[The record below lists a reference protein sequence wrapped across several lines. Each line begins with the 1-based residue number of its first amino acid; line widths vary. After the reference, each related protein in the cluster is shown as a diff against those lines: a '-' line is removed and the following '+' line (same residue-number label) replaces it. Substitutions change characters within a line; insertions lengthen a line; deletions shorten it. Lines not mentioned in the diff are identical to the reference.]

1 MRYRGKEE
9 SMIRHGLRRIICAG
23 LVLTT
28 LLGLAACG
36 GEKTVEGESS
46 GWGEDNTAL
55 AKEFVYTEQMLE
67 LPETL
72 GNASVQQV
80 TRMDSNIYA
89 VWEIYGNEEMPESK
103 CRVMSMRE
111 DGSDIQ
117 FKDVQISYEA
127 EAFNEHTY
135 VGFTQFAFSGDK
147 LFGIKEHYA
156 LADAEPAGSAD
167 AIERIL
173 CCWDLEGSLV
183 WEKNLELEGV
193 WKLLSN
199 ADGGVSIVSGGNSVE
214 IEAFTAKGEFKER
227 ISLSTIDRT
236 LSGLNDLFVG
246 KEGTLLYT
254 YVDEKKDST
263 MWLNVVDLSKKTIG
277 EAKQLPDS
285 FRSQGYRSIVAG
297 DAQTDVVYTT
307 PTGVY
312 AIGKGETAEHLWM
325 SFINSDVPTTNMNH
339 IVLLDETQFI
349 GFYFDDYYH
358 TQKVSIFTK
367 TNSDEVTDKT
377 VLVLAGYYVPQ
388 EVKSRVVQ
396 FNKTNPAY
404 RIVIKEYHTYDTME
418 DGMAG
423 YNRLNMD
430 IMQRGLPDILIA
442 DSYFP
447 ISGYISKGLLADID
461 ELIAA
466 DEELSKTEFMDNVFD
481 AYRVGGKLY
490 YVTPSFSVKTLVGKT
505 SLVGERTSWT
515 MEEMMELMASMPE
528 GTQMIGE
535 LTGSGFVEMMM
546 QYCGN
551 DFVDV
556 ETGKCNFNSEN
567 FIAMLEYAR
576 KLPEDIDW
584 SDYGDDYWETQDS
597 QYRENRTLLA
607 ECEVSNVRYVND
619 YINGYFGEEIS
630 YIGFPS
636 ATGNGA
642 VVEAG
647 EQYLISARSENI
659 EGAWEFV
666 RYYLTEEYQKEV
678 LMLPVNKDVFLERAM
693 EATRNPYTI
702 DSNGDKTEYEYK
714 LSIGGESVV
723 LPNMTEEQVNEFV
736 EFVENIDKCVYYDE
750 DIEAIINEE
759 VASFLA
765 DQKSAAEVA
774 KIIQS
779 RVELYVNENR

>member
-1 MRYRGKEE
+1 
-9 SMIRHGLRRIICAG
+9 MIRHGLRRIFCAG
-23 LVLTT
+23 LVLAT
-28 LLGLAACG
+28 LLGLTACG
-36 GEKTVEGESS
+36 GEKSVEGEVG
-46 GWGEDNTAL
+46 GWGEDNATL
-55 AKEFVYTEQMLE
+55 AKEFVYTEQMLD
-67 LPETL
+67 LPETM
-72 GNASVQQV
+72 GNASVTQV
-80 TRMDSNIYA
+80 TQMDSNIYA
-89 VWEIYGNEEMPESK
+89 VWEIYGNEEMPQSK
-103 CRVMSMRE
+103 FRLMSMKE
-111 DGSDIQ
+111 DGSNIQ
-117 FKDVQISYEA
+117 FKDVQISSEA
-127 EAFNEHTY
+127 ESIDEHTY
-135 VGFTQFAFSGDK
+135 VGFTHFAFSGDK

-156 LADAEPAGSAD
+156 LADAEPAGGAD

-183 WEKNLELEGV
+183 WEKNLELEEVEGSNTDV

-199 ADGGVSIVSGGNSVE
+199 AGGVSIVFGGNSVE
-214 IEAFTAKGEFKER
+214 IEVFTAEGEFKER

-236 LSGLNDLFVG
+236 LFGLNDLFVG
-246 KEGTLLYT
+246 KDGTLLYT

-263 MWLNVVDLSKKTIG
+263 MWLNVLDLSKKSIG

-297 DAQTDVVYTT
+297 EEQTDVVYTT
-307 PTGVY
+307 TTGVY
-312 AIGKGETAEHLWM
+312 AVGKGEITECQWM
-325 SFINSDVPTTNMNH
+325 NFINSNVPTTNMNH
-339 IVLLDETQFI
+339 IILLSETQFV
-349 GFYFDDYYH
+349 GFYFDDYNH
-358 TQKVSIFTK
+358 RQEVSIFTK
-367 TNSDEVTDKT
+367 TNSDEVMDKT

-396 FNKTNPAY
+396 FNKTNPEY

-430 IMQRGLPDILIA
+430 ILERGLPDILIV

-447 ISGYISKGLLADID
+447 VSGYISKGLLADID

-481 AYRVGGKLY
+481 AYRVEGKLY

-515 MEEMMELMASMPE
+515 MQEMMELMASMPE
-528 GTQMIGE
+528 GTQLIGE
-535 LTGSGFVEMMM
+535 LTRSKFVQMMM

-567 FIAMLEYAR
+567 FIAMLEYTK

-584 SDYGDDYWETQDS
+584 SEYGDDYWETQDS

-630 YIGFPS
+630 YFGFPS
-636 ATGNGA
+636 DTGNGA

-647 EQYLISARSENI
+647 EQYVISAKSENI
-659 EGAWEFV
+659 DGAWEFV
-666 RYYLTEEYQKEV
+666 RYYLTEEYQKEL
-678 LMLPVNKDVFLERAM
+678 LMLPVNKDIFLERAM
-693 EATRNPYTI
+693 EATRNPYTV
-702 DSNGDKTEYEYK
+702 DRNGNKTEYEYK
-714 LSIGGESVV
+714 FSIGGESVV

-765 DQKSAAEVA
+765 NQKSAAEVA

>member
-1 MRYRGKEE
+1 MNKRGV
-9 SMIRHGLRRIICAG
+9 RRVFCTVWIVTI
-23 LVLTT
+23 
-28 LLGLAACG
+28 LLGFTACG
-36 GEKTVEGESS
+36 KGKTAVDAAG
-46 GWGEDNTAL
+46 GWGEDNAAL

-80 TRMDSNIYA
+80 TQMDSNIYA

-103 CRVMSMRE
+103 LRLMSMKE
-111 DGSDIQ
+111 DGSGIQ
-117 FKDVQISYEA
+117 FKDIQISSGLES
-127 EAFNEHTY
+127 FDEHTY
-135 VGFTQFAFSGDK
+135 VGFTNFAFSGDK
-147 LFGIKEHYA
+147 LFGIKEHYSLTGA
-156 LADAEPAGSAD
+156 EPTGGADATA
-167 AIERIL
+167 RKL

-183 WEKNLELEGV
+183 WEKNLELGGVESSNPDV

-199 ADGGVSIVSGGNSVE
+199 ADGGVSIVYGGNSAE
-214 IEAFTAKGEFKER
+214 IEAFTAEGEFKER
-227 ISLSTIDRT
+227 ISLSEIDRT

-263 MWLNVVDLSKKTIG
+263 MWLNVLDLSKKSIG

-285 FRSQGYRSIVAG
+285 FRSQGYRSIVVG
-297 DAQTDVVYTT
+297 EGQTDVVYTT
-307 PTGVY
+307 TTGVY
-312 AIGKGETAEHLWM
+312 AVGMGEIKEYQWM
-325 SFINSDVPTTNMNH
+325 NFINSNVSTTNMNH
-339 IVLLDETQFI
+339 IILLDETKFI
-349 GFYFDDYYH
+349 GFYFDDYNH
-358 TQKVSIFTK
+358 MQKVSIFTK
-367 TNSDEVTDKT
+367 TNLDEVMDKK
-377 VLVLAGYYVPQ
+377 VLVLAGYYVPHD
-388 EVKSRVVQ
+388 VKSRVVQ
-396 FNKTNPAY
+396 FNKTNSEY
-404 RIVIKEYHTYDTME
+404 RIVIKEYYTYDTME

-430 IMQRGLPDILIA
+430 ILERGLPDILIV

-447 ISGYISKGLLADID
+447 VSGYISKGLLADID
-461 ELIAA
+461 ALIAA

-481 AYRVGGKLY
+481 AYRVDGKLY

-505 SLVGERTSWT
+505 SLVGEKTSWT
-515 MEEMMELMASMPE
+515 MEEMMELKTSMPE
-528 GTQMIGE
+528 GTQLIGE
-535 LTGSGFVEMMM
+535 LTRSGFVQMMM

-551 DFVDV
+551 DFVDA
-556 ETGKCNFNSEN
+556 ETGKCNFDSEN

-576 KLPEDIDW
+576 NLPENIDW
-584 SDYGDDYWETQDS
+584 NEYGDDYWETQDL

-636 ATGNGA
+636 DTGNGA

-647 EQYLISARSENI
+647 EQYLISAKSENI
-659 EGAWEFV
+659 DGAWEFV

-678 LMLPVNKDVFLERAM
+678 LMFPVNKDVFLERAM

-702 DSNGDKTEYEYK
+702 DSNGNKMEYEYK

-723 LPNMTEEQVNEFV
+723 LPNMTEAQVNEFV

-765 DQKSAAEVA
+765 NQKSAAEVA
-774 KIIQS
+774 GVIQS
-779 RVELYVNENR
+779 RVEIYVNENR

>member
-1 MRYRGKEE
+1 
-9 SMIRHGLRRIICAG
+9 MIRHGLRRIICAG

-28 LLGLAACG
+28 LLGLTACG
-36 GEKTVEGESS
+36 GEKSIDRTAG
-46 GWGEDNTAL
+46 GWGEDNAAL
-55 AKEFVYTEQMLE
+55 AKEFVYTEGELE
-67 LPETL
+67 LPEDL
-72 GNASVQQV
+72 GNASVRQV
-80 TRMDSNIYA
+80 TQSEETIYA
-89 VWEIYGNEEMPESK
+89 VWEIYGKEETPESK
-103 CRVMSMRE
+103 FRLMSMKE
-111 DGSDIQ
+111 DGSGIQ
-117 FKDVQISYEA
+117 FKNMQISSASETLD
-127 EAFNEHTY
+127 EHTY
-135 VGFTQFAFSGDK
+135 VGFTNFAFSGDK

-156 LADAEPAGSAD
+156 LADAELAGGAD
-167 AIERIL
+167 ATKVML
-173 CCWDLEGSLV
+173 CCWNFEGDLI
-183 WEKNLELEGV
+183 WEKNLESEGIDGSKADV

-199 ADGGVSIVSGGNSVE
+199 ANGGVSVVFGGSNVE
-214 IEAFTAKGEFKER
+214 IVVVTMEGELKER
-227 ISLSTIDRT
+227 IALSTIDRT
-236 LSGLNDLFVG
+236 LSDLNDLFVG
-246 KEGTLLYT
+246 KDGTLLYT
-254 YVDEKKDST
+254 YVDERKDST
-263 MWLNVVDLSKKTIG
+263 MWLNVLNLSQGSIG
-277 EAKQLPDS
+277 DAKQMPDS
-285 FRSQGYRSIVAG
+285 FRSQGYISIVAG
-297 DAQTDVVYTT
+297 DEQTDVVYTT
-307 PTGVY
+307 ATGVY
-312 AIGKGETAEHLWM
+312 AIGKGEAAEHQWM

-339 IVLLDETQFI
+339 IILLDEKRFI
-349 GFYFDDYYH
+349 GFYFDDYNH
-358 TQKVSIFTK
+358 KQKVSIFTK
-367 TNSDEVTDKT
+367 TNSDEVTEKT
-377 VLVLAGYYVPQ
+377 VLVLAGYYVPH

-396 FNKTNPAY
+396 FNKTNPEY

-430 IMQRGLPDILIA
+430 ILERGLPDILIV

-447 ISGYISKGLLADID
+447 VSSYISKGLLADID
-461 ELIAA
+461 ALIAA

-481 AYRVGGKLY
+481 AYRVDGKLY

-505 SLVGERTSWT
+505 SLVGERPSWT
-515 MEEMMELMASMPE
+515 MEEMMELKASMSE
-528 GTQMIGE
+528 DTQLIGE
-535 LTGSGFVEMMM
+535 LTRSGFVQMMM

-556 ETGKCNFNSEN
+556 ETGKCNFDSEN

-584 SDYGDDYWETQDS
+584 SEYGDDYWETQDS

-647 EQYLISARSENI
+647 EQYLISAKSENI

-678 LMLPVNKDVFLERAM
+678 LMFPVNKNVFLERAM

-702 DSNGDKTEYEYK
+702 DSNGNKKEYEYK

-736 EFVENIDKCVYYDE
+736 EFVEKIDKCVYYDE

-759 VASFLA
+759 VASFLSG
-765 DQKSAAEVA
+765 QKSASEVA
-774 KIIQS
+774 RVIQG
-779 RVELYVNENR
+779 RVEIYVNENR

>member
-1 MRYRGKEE
+1 
-9 SMIRHGLRRIICAG
+9 MIRHGLRRIICAG

-28 LLGLAACG
+28 LLGLTACG
-36 GEKTVEGESS
+36 GEKSVEGEVS
-46 GWGEDNTAL
+46 GWGEDNAAL

-89 VWEIYGNEEMPESK
+89 VWELYGNEEMPESK
-103 CRVMSMRE
+103 LRIMSMKE
-111 DGSDIQ
+111 DGSNIQ
-117 FKDVQISYEA
+117 FKDVEISSES
-127 EAFNEHTY
+127 EAFDEHTY
-135 VGFTQFAFSGDK
+135 VGFTNFAFSGDK

-156 LADAEPAGSAD
+156 LADAELTGGAD

-173 CCWDLEGSLV
+173 CCWDLGGSLV
-183 WEKNLELEGV
+183 WEKNLESEGVEGSNTDV

-199 ADGGVSIVSGGNSVE
+199 TDGGVRIVSGGNSVE
-214 IEAFTAKGEFKER
+214 IEVFTAEGEFKER

-236 LSGLNDLFVG
+236 LSDLNDLFVG
-246 KEGTLLYT
+246 KEGTILYT

-263 MWLNVVDLSKKTIG
+263 MWLNVLDLSKKSIG

-297 DAQTDVVYTT
+297 EEQIDVVYTT
-307 PTGVY
+307 TTGVY
-312 AIGKGETAEHLWM
+312 AIGKGEITECQWM
-325 SFINSDVPTTNMNH
+325 NFINSNVPTTNMNH
-339 IVLLDETQFI
+339 IILLDETQFI
-349 GFYFDDYYH
+349 GFYFDDYNH
-358 TQKVSIFTK
+358 TQEVSIFTK
-367 TNSDEVTDKT
+367 TNSDEVTDKK
-377 VLVLAGYYVPQ
+377 VLVLAGYYVPH
-388 EVKSRVVQ
+388 EVKNRVVQ
-396 FNKTNPAY
+396 FNKTNTEY

-430 IMQRGLPDILIA
+430 IMERGLPDILIV

-447 ISGYISKGLLADID
+447 VSSYISKGLLADID

-481 AYRVGGKLY
+481 AYRVDGKLY

-515 MEEMMELMASMPE
+515 MQEMIEVMASMPE
-528 GTQMIGE
+528 GAQLIGE
-535 LTGSGFVEMMM
+535 LTRSGFVEMMI

-576 KLPEDIDW
+576 KLPENIDW
-584 SDYGDDYWETQDS
+584 SEYGDDYWETQDS
-597 QYRENRTLLA
+597 QYRDNRTLLA
-607 ECEVSNVRYVND
+607 ECDVSNVRYVND

-636 ATGNGA
+636 VTGNGA

-647 EQYLISARSENI
+647 EQYLISAKSENI
-659 EGAWEFV
+659 DGAWEFV
-666 RYYLTEEYQKEV
+666 RYYLTEEYQKEL
-678 LMLPVNKDVFLERAM
+678 LMLPVNKDIFLERAM
-693 EATRNPYTI
+693 EATRNPYTV
-702 DSNGDKTEYEYK
+702 DRNGNKTEYEYK

-723 LPNMTEEQVNEFV
+723 LPNMTEEQVSEFV
-736 EFVENIDKCVYYDE
+736 EFVESIDKCVYYDE

-765 DQKSAAEVA
+765 NQKSASEVA
-774 KIIQS
+774 KVIQS

>member
-1 MRYRGKEE
+1 
-9 SMIRHGLRRIICAG
+9 MIRHGLRRIICAG

-28 LLGLAACG
+28 LLGLTACG
-36 GEKTVEGESS
+36 GKKSAGGEVG
-46 GWGEDNTAL
+46 GWGEDNAAL

-80 TRMDSNIYA
+80 AQIDSNIYA

-103 CRVMSMRE
+103 LRLMSMKE
-111 DGSDIQ
+111 DGSNIQ
-117 FKDVQISYEA
+117 FMDVQISSEP
-127 EAFNEHTY
+127 ESLDGQTY
-135 VGFTQFAFSGDK
+135 VGFTHFALSDDNQ
-147 LFGIKEHYA
+147 FGIKEYYA
-156 LADAEPAGSAD
+156 LADAELAGGAD
-167 AIERIL
+167 AIERTL

-183 WEKNLELEGV
+183 WEKNLELEGADGSKIDV
-193 WKLLSN
+193 WKLFTN
-199 ADGGVSIVSGGNSVE
+199 TDGGVSVVSGGNNVE
-214 IEAFTAKGEFKER
+214 IEIITAEGESKER
-227 ISLSTIDRT
+227 ILLSAIDKS

-246 KEGTLLYT
+246 KDGTLLYT

-263 MWLNVVDLSKKTIG
+263 MWLNVLDLSKKSIG
-277 EAKQLPDS
+277 EGKQLPDS
-285 FRSQGYRSIVAG
+285 FRSRGYTSIVAG
-297 DAQTDVVYTT
+297 DAQTDIVYTT
-307 PTGVY
+307 TTGVY
-312 AIGKGETAEHLWM
+312 SIGREDTTEHQWM

-339 IVLLDETQFI
+339 IVLLNETQFM
-349 GFYFDDYYH
+349 GFYFDDYNH

-367 TNSDEVTDKT
+367 INPEAVKDKT

-396 FNKTNPAY
+396 FNKTNPKY
-404 RIVIKEYHTYDTME
+404 KIVIKEYYIYDTME

-423 YNRLNMD
+423 YNKLNMD
-430 IMQRGLPDILIA
+430 ILERGLPDILIV

-447 ISGYISKGLLADID
+447 VSGYISKGLLADID

-481 AYRVGGKLY
+481 AYRVNGKLY
-490 YVTPSFSVKTLVGKT
+490 YVTPSFSVKTLVGKS

-515 MEEMMELMASMPE
+515 MQEMMELMTSMPE
-528 GTQMIGE
+528 GTQLMGE
-535 LTGSGFVEMMM
+535 LTRSNFIQMMI

-556 ETGKCNFNSEN
+556 EAGKCNFNSDN
-567 FIAMLEYAR
+567 FIAMLEYAGT
-576 KLPEDIDW
+576 LPVDINW
-584 SDYGDDYWETQDS
+584 SEYGEDYWVKQDS

-607 ECEVSNVRYVND
+607 ECNVSNVRYVND

-636 ATGNGA
+636 DVGNGA

-647 EQYLISARSENI
+647 EQYVISAKSEHI
-659 EGAWEFV
+659 DGAWEFV

-693 EATRNPYTI
+693 EATKNPYTI
-702 DSNGDKTEYEYK
+702 DRNGNKTEYEYK

-723 LPNMTEEQVNEFV
+723 LPNMSEEQVSEFV
-736 EFVENIDKCVYYDE
+736 EFVESIDRCVYYDE
-750 DIEAIINEE
+750 AIEAIINEE

-765 DQKSAAEVA
+765 NQKSATEVA
-774 KIIQS
+774 GVIQS
-779 RVELYVNENR
+779 RVEIYVNENR

>member
-1 MRYRGKEE
+1 
-9 SMIRHGLRRIICAG
+9 MIRHGLRRIICAS

-28 LLGLAACG
+28 LLGLTACG
-36 GEKTVEGESS
+36 GEKSVEGEVS
-46 GWGEDNTAL
+46 GWGEDNAAL

-103 CRVMSMRE
+103 LRLMLMQE
-111 DGSDIQ
+111 DGSNIQ
-117 FKDVQISYEA
+117 FKDVQISSEI
-127 EAFNEHTY
+127 ESFDEHTY
-135 VGFTQFAFSGDK
+135 MGFTNFAFSGDK
-147 LFGIKEHYA
+147 LFGIKEHYS
-156 LADAEPAGSAD
+156 LADAELAGGAD

-173 CCWDLEGSLV
+173 CCWNLEGSLV
-183 WEKNLELEGV
+183 WEKNLELGGVEGSNTDV

-214 IEAFTAKGEFKER
+214 IETFTTEGEFKER

-263 MWLNVVDLSKKTIG
+263 MWLNVLDLSKKSIG

-285 FRSQGYRSIVAG
+285 FRAQGYRSIVAG
-297 DAQTDVVYTT
+297 EEQTDVVYTT
-307 PTGVY
+307 TTGVY
-312 AIGKGETAEHLWM
+312 AIGKGEITECQWM
-325 SFINSDVPTTNMNH
+325 NFINSNVPTTNMNH
-339 IVLLDETQFI
+339 IILLDETQFI
-349 GFYFDDYYH
+349 GFYFDDYNH

-396 FNKTNPAY
+396 FNKTNPEY

-430 IMQRGLPDILIA
+430 ILERGLPDILIV

-447 ISGYISKGLLADID
+447 VSSYISKGLLADID
-461 ELIAA
+461 ELIVA

-481 AYRVGGKLY
+481 AYRVDGKLY

-505 SLVGERTSWT
+505 SLVGERSSWT

-528 GTQMIGE
+528 GTQLIGE
-535 LTGSGFVEMMM
+535 LTRSGFVEMMM

-576 KLPEDIDW
+576 MLPEDIDW
-584 SDYGDDYWETQDS
+584 SEYGDDYWETQDS

-607 ECEVSNVRYVND
+607 ECDVSNVRYVND

-630 YIGFPS
+630 CIGFPS
-636 ATGNGA
+636 AIGNGA

-647 EQYLISARSENI
+647 EQYLISAKSENI
-659 EGAWEFV
+659 DGAWEFV
-666 RYYLTEEYQKEV
+666 RYYLTEEYQKEA
-678 LMLPVNKDVFLERAM
+678 LMFPVNKDVFLERAM

-702 DSNGDKTEYEYK
+702 DSNGDKMEYEYK

>member
-1 MRYRGKEE
+1 
-9 SMIRHGLRRIICAG
+9 MIRHGLRRIICAV

-28 LLGLAACG
+28 LLGLTACG
-36 GEKTVEGESS
+36 GKKSTEGEVS
-46 GWGEDNTAL
+46 GWGEDNAAL

-67 LPETL
+67 LPQTL

-80 TRMDSNIYA
+80 TRKDSSIYA

-103 CRVMSMRE
+103 LRLMFMKE
-111 DGSDIQ
+111 DGSNIQ
-117 FKDVQISYEA
+117 FKDIQISSEI
-127 EAFNEHTY
+127 ESFDEHTY
-135 VGFTQFAFSGDK
+135 MGFTNFAFSGDK
-147 LFGIKEHYA
+147 LFGIKEHYS
-156 LADAEPAGSAD
+156 LADAELAGGAD
-167 AIERIL
+167 AIERVL

-183 WEKNLELEGV
+183 WEKNLELGGAESSNTDV

-199 ADGGVSIVSGGNSVE
+199 ADGGVSIVSGGDSVE
-214 IEAFTAKGEFKER
+214 IEVFTAEGEFKEK

-254 YVDEKKDST
+254 YIDEKKDST
-263 MWLNVVDLSKKTIG
+263 IWLNVLDLSQGSIG
-277 EAKQLPDS
+277 EAKQMPDS
-285 FRSQGYRSIVAG
+285 FRSQGYTSIVAG

-307 PTGVY
+307 TTGVY
-312 AIGKGETAEHLWM
+312 AIDSGETVERQWM

-349 GFYFDDYYH
+349 GFYFDDYNH
-358 TQKVSIFTK
+358 AQKVSIFTK
-367 TNSDEVTDKT
+367 TNSDEVTEKE
-377 VLVLAGYYVPQ
+377 VLVLAGYYVPH
-388 EVKSRVVQ
+388 EVKNRVVQ
-396 FNKTNPAY
+396 FNKTNPEY

-430 IMQRGLPDILIA
+430 ILERGLPDILIV

-447 ISGYISKGLLADID
+447 VSSYISKGLLADID
-461 ELIAA
+461 ELIAT

-481 AYRVGGKLY
+481 AYRVDGKLY

-528 GTQMIGE
+528 ATQLIGE
-535 LTGSGFVEMMM
+535 LTRSGFVEMMM

-576 KLPEDIDW
+576 MLPEDINW
-584 SDYGDDYWETQDS
+584 SEYGDDYWVKQDS
-597 QYRENRTLLA
+597 QYRDNRTLLA
-607 ECEVSNVRYVND
+607 ECDVSNVRYVND

-636 ATGNGA
+636 DTGNGA

-647 EQYLISARSENI
+647 EQYLISAKSENI
-659 EGAWEFV
+659 DGAWEFV

-678 LMLPVNKDVFLERAM
+678 LMFPVNKDVFLERAM
-693 EATRNPYTI
+693 EATSNPYTI

-723 LPNMTEEQVNEFV
+723 LPNMTKEQVNEFV

-750 DIEAIINEE
+750 AIEAIINEE
-759 VASFLA
+759 VVSFLT

-774 KIIQS
+774 KVIQS
-779 RVELYVNENR
+779 RVEIYVNENR

>member
-1 MRYRGKEE
+1 
-9 SMIRHGLRRIICAG
+9 MIRHGLRRFFCAG

-28 LLGLAACG
+28 LLGLTGCG
-36 GEKTVEGESS
+36 GEKSVEGEVG
-46 GWGEDNTAL
+46 GWGEDNAAL

-80 TRMDSNIYA
+80 TQMDSNIYA

-103 CRVMSMRE
+103 LRLMSMKE
-111 DGSDIQ
+111 DGSNIQ
-117 FKDVQISYEA
+117 FKDVQISSEA
-127 EAFNEHTY
+127 ESFDVHTY
-135 VGFTQFAFSGDK
+135 VGFTHFAFSGDK

-156 LADAEPAGSAD
+156 LADAELAGGAD
-167 AIERIL
+167 ATEKKL

-183 WEKNLELEGV
+183 WEKNLELEGVEGSNTDV

-214 IEAFTAKGEFKER
+214 IETFTAKGEFKER
-227 ISLSTIDRT
+227 IPLSTIDRT

-263 MWLNVVDLSKKTIG
+263 MWLNVLELSKKSIG

-297 DAQTDVVYTT
+297 EEQTDVVYTT
-307 PTGVY
+307 TTGVY
-312 AIGKGETAEHLWM
+312 AIGKGEITECQWM
-325 SFINSDVPTTNMNH
+325 NFINSNVPTTNMNH
-339 IVLLDETQFI
+339 IILLDETQFI
-349 GFYFDDYYH
+349 GFYFDDYSH
-358 TQKVSIFTK
+358 AQKVSIFTK
-367 TNSDEVTDKT
+367 TNADEVMDKT
-377 VLVLAGYYVPQ
+377 VLVLAGYYVPH

-396 FNKTNPAY
+396 FNKTNPEY

-430 IMQRGLPDILIA
+430 IMERGLPDILIV

-447 ISGYISKGLLADID
+447 VSSYISKGLLADID

-481 AYRVGGKLY
+481 AYRVDGKLY
-490 YVTPSFSVKTLVGKT
+490 YVTPSFSVKTLVGKA

-528 GTQMIGE
+528 GTQLIGE
-535 LTGSGFVEMMM
+535 LTRSRFVQMMM

-551 DFVDV
+551 DFVDM
-556 ETGKCNFNSEN
+556 ETGKCNFDSEN

-576 KLPEDIDW
+576 RIPEDIDW
-584 SDYGDDYWETQDS
+584 SEYGDDYWETQDS

-636 ATGNGA
+636 NTGNGA

-647 EQYLISARSENI
+647 EQYLISAKSENI
-659 EGAWEFV
+659 DGAWEFV
-666 RYYLTEEYQKEV
+666 RYYLTEEYQKEL
-678 LMLPVNKDVFLERAM
+678 LMLPVNKDVFVERAI
-693 EATRNPYTI
+693 EATRNPYTV
-702 DSNGDKTEYEYK
+702 DRNGNKTEYEYK

>member
-1 MRYRGKEE
+1 
-9 SMIRHGLRRIICAG
+9 MIRHGLRRIICAG

-28 LLGLAACG
+28 LLGLTACG
-36 GEKTVEGESS
+36 GGKSVEGEVS
-46 GWGEDNTAL
+46 GWGEDNAAL

-67 LPETL
+67 LPETQ
-72 GNASVQQV
+72 GNASVWQV
-80 TRMDSNIYA
+80 TKMDSNIYA

-103 CRVMSMRE
+103 LRIMSMTE
-111 DGSDIQ
+111 DGSNIQ
-117 FKDVQISYEA
+117 FKDVQISSES
-127 EAFNEHTY
+127 EDFDGHTY
-135 VGFTQFAFSGDK
+135 MGFTNFAFSGDK
-147 LFGIKEHYA
+147 LFAIKEHYA
-156 LADAEPAGSAD
+156 LVDAEPAGGAD
-167 AIERIL
+167 AIEREL

-183 WEKNLELEGV
+183 WEKKLELEGAESSNTDV

-199 ADGGVSIVSGGNSVE
+199 AEGGVSIVSGGNSVE
-214 IEAFTAKGEFKER
+214 IEIFTAKGEFKER

-263 MWLNVVDLSKKTIG
+263 MWLNMLDLSKKTTG

-297 DAQTDVVYTT
+297 EEQTDVVYTT
-307 PTGVY
+307 TTGVY
-312 AIGKGETAEHLWM
+312 AIGKGEITECQWM
-325 SFINSDVPTTNMNH
+325 NFINSNVPTTNMNH
-339 IVLLDETQFI
+339 IILLDETQFI
-349 GFYFDDYYH
+349 GFYLDDYNH

-367 TNSDEVTDKT
+367 MNPEEVKEKS

-388 EVKSRVVQ
+388 EVKSRVVE
-396 FNKTNPAY
+396 FNKTNPEY
-404 RIVIKEYHTYDTME
+404 RIVIKEYYTYDTME

-430 IMQRGLPDILIA
+430 ILERGLPDILMV

-447 ISGYISKGLLADID
+447 VSSYISKGLLADID

-466 DEELSKTEFMDNVFD
+466 DEELSQTEFMDNVFD
-481 AYRVGGKLY
+481 AYRVDEKLY

-528 GTQMIGE
+528 GTQLIGE
-535 LTGSGFVEMMM
+535 LTRSGFVEMMM

-576 KLPEDIDW
+576 MLPEDINW
-584 SDYGDDYWETQDS
+584 SEYGDDYWVKQDS
-597 QYRENRTLLA
+597 QYRDNCTLLA
-607 ECEVSNVRYVND
+607 ECDVSNVRYVND

-636 ATGNGA
+636 DTGNGA

-647 EQYLISARSENI
+647 EQYVLSAKSENI
-659 EGAWEFV
+659 DGAWEFV
-666 RYYLTEEYQKEV
+666 RYYLTEEYQKEL
-678 LMLPVNKDVFLERAM
+678 LMLPVNKAIFMERAM
-693 EATRNPYTI
+693 EATRNPYTV
-702 DSNGDKTEYEYK
+702 DRNGNKTEYEYK
-714 LSIGGESVV
+714 LSIGGEIIV
-723 LPNMTEEQVNEFV
+723 LPNMTEEQVSEFV
-736 EFVENIDKCVYYDE
+736 EFVESIDKCVYYDE

-765 DQKSAAEVA
+765 NQKSAAEVA
-774 KIIQS
+774 EVIQS
-779 RVELYVNENR
+779 RVGIYVNENR